1 MSYGGVIP
9 FYFSSSTTFL
19 YRDVFSLSLYLD
31 SPLQWP
37 SIGQKISSHLSAHY
51 QKENEVNEVCRIF
64 WVTAQAESDIDV
76 KNMSSSSAQKSL
88 DSLRSRFFFAR
99 GSWFSVLRGAGKK
112 RLNKLN
118 PSPAWWDPMLCLP
131 LWWNA
136 ISSSPDLSIVPGYSR
151 VIPILKHCPVGY
163 EITNCWLSHEP
174 SELLYTL
181 VSAKDHS
188 SAIMDNLPC
197 SHTFPQR
204 DTRPGEV
211 HNIFFT
217 KLRCQG
223 KGYD

>member
-1 MSYGGVIP
+1 MRFAV
-9 FYFSSSTTFL
+9 YFEWRLKQSLISTSKTCHL
-19 YRDVFSLSLYLD
+19 PRHK
-31 SPLQWP
+31 SPLIH
-37 SIGQKISSHLSAHY
+37 SARVSSLQRA
-51 QKENEVNEVCRIF
+51 
-64 WVTAQAESDIDV
+64 
-76 KNMSSSSAQKSL
+76 L
-88 DSLRSRFFFAR
+88 GSRFSAAR
-99 GSWFSVLRGAGKK
+99 GKK